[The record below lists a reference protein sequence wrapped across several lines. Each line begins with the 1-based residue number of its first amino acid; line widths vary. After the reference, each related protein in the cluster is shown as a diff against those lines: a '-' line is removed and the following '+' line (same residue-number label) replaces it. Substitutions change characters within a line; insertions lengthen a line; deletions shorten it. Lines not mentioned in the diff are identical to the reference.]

1 MHGCNSG
8 SAHVVNAEVDS
19 MGGVVDG
26 GVGIG
31 LKTSPRR
38 VAIEKAQAEL
48 RQEYDV
54 REERRRELEF
64 LEKGG
69 NPLDFKLGNAA
80 SVSVQSTSLT
90 DQHQEQ
96 FVTSEAKGSFVLTAS
111 PHGDSVDS
119 SARPGAP
126 SISEPNTADNLL
138 LFDGENELP
147 EGEKRSLHSNRRNNI
162 APSEQSSQ
170 IGVSQN
176 AKETDDSAIFRPYAR
191 RNRSRPNHG
200 PRGGSRDGKGLLS
213 DTNKQKDH
221 NVPSVSKPK
230 PVSLNGEIFVKDP
243 TTNDPLD
250 NEIMGLGTHQTNS
263 VSTSVAA
270 EKLDIT
276 LNRNFKED
284 QRIVPSQDDTVH
296 NPLVSTFGKASAG
309 GERNS
314 GASGELELSPRV
326 AAVQPVDESCPGQ
339 TNGFGNIKVD
349 RKGALTEDQNS
360 SVAVG
365 LKSFDPESCCAQT
378 SLARDV
384 NNDTDMCTNTKNADA
399 NGTALEQ
406 TLFEKKLS
414 STASEAIKE
423 RSKTNIGE
431 SGTIAKNE
439 HVAGYVNH
447 SGSGSIIKNEED
459 FHMNS
464 SSIQNKLKESSS
476 IRGHHNNDST
486 VLKADKGESVV
497 MVDRSNST
505 KDDNC
510 ERLQVSKDLSIS
522 TNPQSAL
529 ADKVTTAASDSQP
542 CSPHHLKL
550 ANKARE
556 DSILEEARI
565 IEVKRKR
572 IMELSAHTLPSPIL
586 RKSHWDFVLEE
597 MAWLANDFAQER
609 LWKTTAAAQLCHQAS
624 FTSRLKFEK
633 QNKNLEMK
641 ILCHSMAKAVMQFW
655 HSVEL
660 LLDKDDPDHN
670 CIGGAVESEKVDSNE
685 VSRDKQKSSEME
697 SSNYLEGQSAKKK
710 LGLKVHSYALR
721 YIMDS
726 RSHGISSQAE
736 APATPDK
743 ISDSGTVDMSW
754 EENLT
759 EESLFYTVPP
769 TAMETYRKSIES
781 HFVLCEKTGSSIHE
795 EVETSTYDTAAEFGC
810 EDVAYDEDEGETST
824 YYLPGTYEGRRSSKP
839 VQKKHKHRMKFTH
852 RSNEIGTD
860 LPYAHYSTGAHP
872 STLFGNRPANL
883 NVGMITK
890 RTRTASRQRVVSPFS
905 VVAGTV
911 QALAKIDAASSGD
924 TNSFQDDQS
933 TLHGGSQLQKSME
946 VESVGDFEKQ
956 LPYDCGET
964 SVKPKKK
971 KPKNM
976 GSAYDQGWQLDSV
989 LPSEQRDHSKKRL
1002 DSHHFDSNGNSGLY
1016 GQPNGKKLKMTK
1028 QSLETFDNISP
1039 INNSILSPAASQMS
1053 NMSNP
1058 NKLIR
1063 IITGRD
1069 KGRKAKPLKNS
1080 AGGQPGSGS
1089 PWTLF
1094 EDQALV
1100 VLVHDMGPNW
1110 ELVSDAV
1117 NSTLQFKCIFRK
1129 PKECKERHK
1138 ILMDKSAGDG
1148 ADSAEDSGS
1157 SQSYPSTLPGI
1168 PKGSARQLFQR
1179 LQGPV
1184 EEDALKTHF
1193 DKIIKIGQ
1201 KQRYHRNQND
1211 SQDLKQLAPVHNS
1224 HVIALSQV
1232 CPNNLNG
1239 GLLTPLDLCDTNATS
1254 PDVLSLGYQ
1263 GSHAAGLALP
1273 NHGSVPSVL
1282 PSAGLSSSNP
1292 PPSGMSLGNNLSS
1305 PSGPMAASVRDSRYG
1320 VPRGV
1325 PLSVD
1330 EQQRLQQYNQLISGR
1345 NVQQSS
1351 MSVPGSHSGSD
1362 RGVRMLSGANGLG
1375 MMGGI
1380 NRSIA
1385 MTRPGFQGMASS
1397 SMLSSGGML
1406 SSSMVGMPSPANMH
1420 SGVSAGQGNS
1430 MLRPRDNVHMMRPGH
1445 NQGHQRKMMVPEL
1458 SMQVTQGNSQ
1468 GIPAFSGIST
1478 AFNSQTTPPSV
1489 QQYPGHA
1496 QQQSHLS
1503 NSHPHLQ
1510 GPNHATNSQ
1519 QAYAIRLAKERQLQQ
1534 QRYLQQQQQL
1544 SASNALNPHGQA
1556 QAQLPI
1562 SPPQQNSSQAQPQN
1576 SSQQVSHSPGTP
1588 SSPLAPMSSQH
1599 QQQKHHLPQPGFS
1612 RNPGSNVTS
1621 QAVKQRQRQA
1631 QQRQY
1636 QQPARQHPNQ
1646 PQHAQPQQQAKILKG
1661 IGRGNMLIHQNNP
1674 VDPSQINGLSVAPGS
1689 QPIEKGDQVTQM
1701 VQGQSLY
1708 SGSGLDPNQPPKP
1721 VGPAHPSNH
1730 CQLQQKLH
1738 SGSTSSSSKQH
1749 QPSVSPSDSNIQV
1762 QGSPVASGHITTAQ
1776 PAVVSPNHH
1785 PPQMQSQ
1792 TQSKQINQT
1801 QPNVQ
1806 KTLQHNCQVHSE
1818 SLSMSQTDSLKI
1830 DQQPGTSASQASTGT
1845 SMSHGSMDSASALAV
1860 APVSSQRKTS
1870 EPSFDSPIPNAVTQV
1885 SSLESTSVGNSA
1897 ATEPPTVNHG
1907 LGPRQLSANLPSH
1920 AHNSGAQWQHQSLP
1934 LKQQSS
1940 LQPNLSQQSCQQ
1952 PEHEP
1957 QQQELEQDFPKDVAL
1972 QHQQVQNLQ
1981 PAQSSLL
1988 IRPPNS
1994 TVE

>member
-138 LFDGENELP
+138 LFDVENELP
-147 EGEKRSLHSNRRNNI
+147 EGEKRSLHSNRRTNI

-176 AKETDDSAIFRPYAR
+176 AKETEDSAIFRPYAR

-230 PVSLNGEIFVKDP
+230 PVSLNGEIFVKDR

-250 NEIMGLGTHQTNS
+250 NEIMGLQTHQSNS

-270 EKLDIT
+270 DKLDIT

-296 NPLVSTFGKASAG
+296 NPLVLAFGKASAG
-309 GERNS
+309 GERNP

-326 AAVQPVDESCPGQ
+326 AAAQPVDKSCPGQ

-349 RKGALTEDQNS
+349 RKGTPTEDQNS

-414 STASEAIKE
+414 STASEAVKE

-431 SGTIAKNE
+431 SGTTAKNE
-439 HVAGYVNH
+439 HAAGYLNH
-447 SGSGSIIKNEED
+447 SASIIKNEED

-464 SSIQNKLKESSS
+464 SSMQNKLKDSSS
-476 IRGHHNNDST
+476 IRGHHNDEST

-497 MVDRSNST
+497 MVDRSNSS

-510 ERLQVSKDLSIS
+510 ERLQVSKDESIS
-522 TNPQSAL
+522 KNPQSTL
-529 ADKVTTAASDSQP
+529 ADKVSTAASDCQP

-550 ANKARE
+550 ADKAHE

-660 LLDKDDPDHN
+660 LLDNDVPDHN

-685 VSRDKQKSSEME
+685 ASRDKRKNSEME
-697 SSNYLEGQSAKKK
+697 SSNYLEGQNARKK

-781 HFVLCEKTGSSIHE
+781 HFVLCEKTGSSIYE
-795 EVETSTYDTAAEFGC
+795 EVETSIYDTAAEFGC
-810 EDVAYDEDEGETST
+810 EEVAYDEDEGETST

-839 VQKKHKHRMKFTH
+839 VQKKHKHRMNSYTH

-860 LPYAHYSTGAHP
+860 MPYAHYSTGAHP

-883 NVGMITK
+883 NVGTITK

-905 VVAGTV
+905 VVAGTAQV
-911 QALAKIDAASSGD
+911 LAKMDAASSGD

-976 GSAYDQGWQLDSV
+976 VSAYDQGWQLDSV
-989 LPSEQRDHSKKRL
+989 VPSEQRDHSKKRL

-1016 GQPNGKKLKMTK
+1016 GQHNGKKPKITK
-1028 QSLETFDNISP
+1028 QSHETFENISP
-1039 INNSILSPAASQMS
+1039 INNSMLSPAASQMS

-1201 KQRYHRNQND
+1201 KQRYHRNQLISIKFND
-1211 SQDLKQLAPVHNS
+1211 R
-1224 HVIALSQV
+1224 
-1232 CPNNLNG
+1232 
-1239 GLLTPLDLCDTNATS
+1239 PLDLCDTNATS

-1273 NHGSVPSVL
+1273 NHGSLPSVL
-1282 PSAGLSSSNP
+1282 PSTGLSSTNP
-1292 PPSGMSLGNNLSS
+1292 PPSAMSLGNNLSS

-1345 NVQQSS
+1345 NMPQSS

-1385 MTRPGFQGMASS
+1385 MARPGFQGMASS

-1430 MLRPRDNVHMMRPGH
+1430 MLRPRDNVHMMR
-1445 NQGHQRKMMVPEL
+1445 
-1458 SMQVTQGNSQ
+1458 
-1468 GIPAFSGIST
+1468 
-1478 AFNSQTTPPSV
+1478 
-1489 QQYPGHA
+1489 
-1496 QQQSHLS
+1496 
-1503 NSHPHLQ
+1503 
-1510 GPNHATNSQ
+1510 
-1519 QAYAIRLAKERQLQQ
+1519 
-1534 QRYLQQQQQL
+1534 
-1544 SASNALNPHGQA
+1544 
-1556 QAQLPI
+1556 
-1562 SPPQQNSSQAQPQN
+1562 AQPQN
-1576 SSQQVSHSPGTP
+1576 SSQQVSHSPATP
-1588 SSPLAPMSSQH
+1588 SSPLGPMSSQH

-1661 IGRGNMLIHQNNP
+1661 IGRGNILIHQNNP
-1674 VDPSQINGLSVAPGS
+1674 VDPSHLNGLSVAPGS

-1701 VQGQSLY
+1701 MQGQSLY
-1708 SGSGLDPNQPPKP
+1708 PGSGLDPNQPPKP
-1721 VGPAHPSNH
+1721 SGPAHPSSN

-1749 QPSVSPSDSNIQV
+1749 LPSVSPSDSNLQV
-1762 QGSPVASGHITTAQ
+1762 QVSPVASSHITTTQ
-1776 PAVVSPNHH
+1776 PAVVSPNNHQM
-1785 PPQMQSQ
+1785 QMQSQ

-1806 KTLQHNCQVHSE
+1806 KTLQHNCQVPSE

-1830 DQQPGTSASQASTGT
+1830 DLQTGNSASQVSTGT
-1845 SMSHGSMDSASALAV
+1845 SMSQGSMDSASALAV

-1870 EPSFDSPIPNAVTQV
+1870 EPSFDSPIPNPVTQV

-1907 LGPRQLSANLPSH
+1907 LGPRKLSANLASH
-1920 AHNSGAQWQHQSLP
+1920 AHNSGSQWQHQSLP

-1952 PEHEP
+1952 PEHQQ
-1957 QQQELEQDFPKDVAL
+1957 QQQEQEQHFPNDVAL
-1972 QHQQVQNLQ
+1972 QHQHVPNLQ